1 MGNRKE
7 TTGVG
12 ERQCQREL
20 ERMKI
25 KSGIMVRRMQE
36 ILNLLTEDKADDKEE
51 NSRNFYY
58 YILNKRSQQGGQGA
72 SPPPLCSIRLRCDV
86 KKRVVVVKPPIF
98 GGEKFLAKNP
108 PI

>member
-1 MGNRKE
+1 MSGLGCMGNRKE

-51 NSRNFYY
+51 NLILTCRGKVLEGGGVKIPENFT
-58 YILNKRSQQGGQGA
+58 ITSLTKDPNRGA
-72 SPPPLCSIRLRCDV
+72 KERRPPPSALY
-86 KKRVVVVKPPIF
+86 
-98 GGEKFLAKNP
+98 A
-108 PI
+108 